1 MLFLGNFC
9 LMRMCVGGGSEMRR
23 TFCIAVI
30 MIVCN
35 IYASMV
41 FAMQFSQ
48 PEKLGYF
55 YGSAIGGFG
64 MMGESQ
70 NNGKEYIPRVPGKYD
85 YSNLYGK
92 GTALFGEG
100 DSALYWH
107 YDFYQYHRKDPYEGK
122 KWAVRVGGKNIEN
135 TYDLP
140 ILLYEAGYD
149 IYRLTSDN
157 GLVLYLLRHSSAIS
171 AKSFQIFGW
180 YEGKFYRY
188 IDSDRLTDMYFSK
201 QRNRYTIPSYE
212 LYNVSGDTLIFQY
225 STESGAKGEFRFKWD
240 ENAQWFSV
248 EQVAH

>member
-1 MLFLGNFC
+1 
-9 LMRMCVGGGSEMRR
+9 MRR

>member
-1 MLFLGNFC
+1 MKRICSFITLIIAYLFSIN
-9 LMRMCVGGGSEMRR
+9 
-23 TFCIAVI
+23 IA
-30 MIVCN
+30 
-35 IYASMV
+35 

-64 MMGESQ
+64 MMGASQ
-70 NNGKEYIPRVPGKYD
+70 NNGKEYIPRVQGTHD

-100 DSALYWH
+100 DAALYWH
-107 YDFYQYHRKDPYEGK
+107 YDFYQYHRRNPYEGQ

-149 IYRLTSDN
+149 IYRMTSDK
-157 GLVLYLLRHSSAIS
+157 GLVLYLLQHSSAIS
-171 AKSFQIFGW
+171 IKSFQIFGW
-180 YEGKFYRY
+180 YSGKFYRY
-188 IDSDRLTDMYFSK
+188 IDSERLTDMYFSK

-212 LYNVSGDTLIFQY
+212 LSSVSGDTLIFKY
-225 STESGAKGEFRFKWD
+225 STEYGAKGEFCFKWD
-240 ENAQWFSV
+240 EDAQWFSV
-248 EQVAH
+248 EQVVY

>member
-1 MLFLGNFC
+1 MKIICSF
-9 LMRMCVGGGSEMRR
+9 
-23 TFCIAVI
+23 VI
-30 MIVCN
+30 LIVAYVVSIGTVC
-35 IYASMV
+35 
-41 FAMQFSQ
+41 AMQFSQ

-70 NNGKEYIPRVPGKYD
+70 NNGKEYIPRVSGKYD

-100 DSALYWH
+100 DAALYWH
-107 YDFYQYHRKDPYEGK
+107 YDFYQYHRNDPHEGQ

-171 AKSFQIFGW
+171 VKSFQIFGW

-188 IDSDRLTDMYFSK
+188 IDSHRLTDMYFSK

-212 LYNVSGDTLIFQY
+212 LSNVSGDTLIFQY

-240 ENAQWFSV
+240 EVAQWFSV